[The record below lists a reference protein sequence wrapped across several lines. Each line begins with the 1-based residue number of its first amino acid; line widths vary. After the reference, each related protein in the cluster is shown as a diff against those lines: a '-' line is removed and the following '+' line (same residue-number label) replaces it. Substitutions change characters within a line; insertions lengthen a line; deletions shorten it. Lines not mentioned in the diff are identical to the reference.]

1 MSSVFKSP
9 KVSAPVVEPTPV
21 VIQTVDNNET
31 LQELEK
37 KRKKKMGAISQLLSS
52 DRQNSNSNGKKKLG
66 E

>member
-9 KVSAPVVEPTPV
+9 KVTTIEPTPV
-21 VIQTVDNNET
+21 TIQTVDNNET

-37 KRKKKMGAISQLLSS
+37 KRKKRMGAISQLLSS
-52 DRQNSNSNGKKKLG
+52 DRQVRSANGKKKLG

>member
-9 KVSAPVVEPTPV
+9 KVTYVEPTPV
-21 VIQTVDNNET
+21 AVQTVDNNET

-37 KRKKKMGAISQLLSS
+37 KRKKRMGAISQLLSS
-52 DRQNSNSNGKKKLG
+52 DRQNGGANGKKKLG

>member
-9 KVSAPVVEPTPV
+9 KVETVAPAPVIV
-21 VIQTVDNNET
+21 QTVDNNET

-37 KRKKKMGAISQLLSS
+37 KRKRRMGAISQLISS
-52 DRQNSNSNGKKKLG
+52 DRQGFGTISGKKKLG